1 MIVIS
6 IAQEDI
12 EWKPVQTKSGLK
24 HYASLVV
31 DKRKEKDQYENTHT
45 VSLSQSKEQRAE
57 KAKKQYVGNGK
68 EYNFVENKQEYKA
81 VNQQEKESHVTDLDD
96 LF

>member
-1 MIVIS
+1 MIVFS
-6 IAQEDI
+6 IAKEDI

-68 EYNFVENKQEYKA
+68 EYSFEKKEYSNS
-81 VNQQEKESHVTDLDD
+81 VNQQESEDSDLP
-96 LF
+96 F

>member
-81 VNQQEKESHVTDLDD
+81 VNQQEKESHATDLDD

>member
-68 EYNFVENKQEYKA
+68 EYSFEKKEYSNS
-81 VNQQEKESHVTDLDD
+81 VNQQESEDSDLP
-96 LF
+96 F

>member
-6 IAQEDI
+6 IAKEDI

-24 HYASLVV
+24 HYASLVI
-31 DKRKEKDQYENTHT
+31 DKRKDKDQYENTHT

-68 EYNFVENKQEYKA
+68 EYTFAESKQEYK
-81 VNQQEKESHVTDLDD
+81 NTNKQENEDGDLP
-96 LF
+96 F

>member
-31 DKRKEKDQYENTHT
+31 DKRKEKDAYENTHT
-45 VSLSQSKEQRAE
+45 VSLSQSKEERAE

-68 EYNFVENKQEYKA
+68 EYNFEKKEYSSP
-81 VNQQEKESHVTDLDD
+81 VNQQESEEILP
-96 LF
+96 F

>member
-12 EWKPVQTKSGLK
+12 HWKPVQTKSGVK

-31 DKRKEKDQYENTHT
+31 DARKEKDQYENTHT
-45 VSLSQSKEQRAE
+45 VYNNQSKEERAE
-57 KAKKQYVGNGK
+57 KAKKQYAGNGK
-68 EYNFVENKQEYKA
+68 EYNFEKKEYS

>member
-68 EYNFVENKQEYKA
+68 EYSFEKKEYSSP
-81 VNQQEKESHVTDLDD
+81 VNQQESESHVTDLDD

>member
-68 EYNFVENKQEYKA
+68 EYSFEKKEYLNS
-81 VNQQEKESHVTDLDD
+81 VNQQESEDSDLP
-96 LF
+96 F

>member
-24 HYASLVV
+24 HYASLVI

-68 EYNFVENKQEYKA
+68 EYSFEKKEYSNS
-81 VNQQEKESHVTDLDD
+81 VNQQESEDSDLP
-96 LF
+96 F

>member
-6 IAQEDI
+6 IAKEDI

-24 HYASLVV
+24 HYASLVI
-31 DKRKEKDQYENTHT
+31 DKRKDKDQYENTHT

-68 EYNFVENKQEYKA
+68 EYTFAENKQEYK
-81 VNQQEKESHVTDLDD
+81 NTNKQENEDGDLT
-96 LF
+96 F

>member
-6 IAQEDI
+6 IAKEDI

-24 HYASLVV
+24 HYASLVI
-31 DKRKEKDQYENTHT
+31 DKRKDKDQYENTHT

-68 EYNFVENKQEYKA
+68 EYTFAENKQEYK
-81 VNQQEKESHVTDLDD
+81 NTNKQENEDGDLP
-96 LF
+96 F

>member
-6 IAQEDI
+6 IAKEDI

-24 HYASLVV
+24 HYASLVI
-31 DKRKEKDQYENTHT
+31 DKRKDKDQYENTHT

-68 EYNFVENKQEYKA
+68 EYKFAEGKQEYK
-81 VNQQEKESHVTDLDD
+81 NTNKQENEDGDLP
-96 LF
+96 F

>member
-12 EWKPVQTKSGLK
+12 HWKPVQTKSGVK
-24 HYASLVV
+24 HYATLVV

-45 VSLSQSKEQRAE
+45 VSNQQSKDERAE
-57 KAKKQYVGNGK
+57 KAKKQYCGNGK
-68 EYNFVENKQEYKA
+68 EYVFEKKEYNQA
-81 VNQQEKESHVTDLDD
+81 VNQQEEEDNSSLP
-96 LF
+96 F

>member
-6 IAQEDI
+6 IVQEDI

-24 HYASLVV
+24 HYASLVI

-68 EYNFVENKQEYKA
+68 EYSFEKKEYLSP
-81 VNQQEKESHVTDLDD
+81 VNQQESEEILP
-96 LF
+96 F